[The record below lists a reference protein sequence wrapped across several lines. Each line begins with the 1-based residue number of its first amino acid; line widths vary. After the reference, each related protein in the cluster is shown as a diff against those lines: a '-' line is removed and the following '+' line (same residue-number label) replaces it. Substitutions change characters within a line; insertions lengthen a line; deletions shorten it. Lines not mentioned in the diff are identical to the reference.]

1 MLKPSSCSG
10 DQALVS
16 FYVESLLAT
25 AERAAEA
32 QQAKQREQMIEFY
45 ARDDLHRFED
55 FWRMSTGEGASN
67 ARVIMK
73 KLAQLTPFW
82 ARSLVPTDF
91 ALLAVAKKFPNFKQP
106 IEYIRRAAA
115 LARLCAGP
123 LNLSPM
129 LISGQPGIGKS
140 AFSRALAAALN
151 VPMLSFSMTQ
161 STASFSLGG
170 LNAQYSSGG
179 PGYLVRSLADL
190 GVPDPVI
197 VVDEIDKAAT
207 ESSHDPT
214 APMYELLEETTA
226 ARFVDDGLQMP
237 LNLSALRWICT
248 CNDPGLVAEPLRSRC
263 IEFEVPAPTRKQMGD
278 IAAAVYRDL
287 IAAGGWSSHFE
298 AELPASVR
306 EELADDVPRDLAR
319 SLRNALGA
327 AALEGRRAI
336 CCADIQVVRR
346 PARPRVGFV

>member
-1 MLKPSSCSG
+1 MLQPPTRSS
-10 DQALVS
+10 DQAQLS

-25 AERAAEA
+25 AERAADE
-32 QQAKQREQMIEFY
+32 QQARQREQMIEVY
-45 ARDDLHRFED
+45 TRDDFQRFED
-55 FWRMSTGEGASN
+55 FWGASSGDGTAN
-67 ARVIMK
+67 ARAIMK
-73 KLAQLTPFW
+73 KLARLTPFW
-82 ARSLVPTDF
+82 AR
-91 ALLAVAKKFPNFKQP
+91 ALAPADATLLELAKKFPNFRQP

-123 LNLSPM
+123 LKLSP
-129 LISGQPGIGKS
+129 LLLSGQPGIGKS

-161 STASFSLGG
+161 STASFGLGG
-170 LNAQYSSGG
+170 LNSQYAGGG

-190 GVPDPVI
+190 GVPDPLI

-207 ESSHDPT
+207 QSSHDPT
-214 APMYELLEETTA
+214 APLYELLEETTA

-248 CNDPGLVAEPLRSRC
+248 CNDAGLVAEPLRSRC
-263 IEFEVPAPTRKQMGD
+263 IEFEVPTPTRAQMGD
-278 IAAAVYRDL
+278 IASAVYRDL
-287 IAAGGWSSHFE
+287 IADGGWSPHFD

-336 CCADIQVVRR
+336 CSADIQVFRR